1 MEGMTF
7 DDDVG
12 YLSDTSEVLEAL
24 YILSYIGLAKQ
35 LVWDF
40 V

>member
-12 YLSDTSEVLEAL
+12 YLSDSSEVLEAL
-24 YILSYIGLAKQ
+24 YILSYIGLAKE
-35 LVWDF
+35 LVWVF
-40 V
+40 M